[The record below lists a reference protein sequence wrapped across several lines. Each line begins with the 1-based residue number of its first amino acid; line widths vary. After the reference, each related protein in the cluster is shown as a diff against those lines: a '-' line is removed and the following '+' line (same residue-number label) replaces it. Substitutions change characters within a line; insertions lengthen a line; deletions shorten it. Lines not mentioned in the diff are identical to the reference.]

1 MSGAALNTVGLAPTR
16 ATAANVFKAITLRPV
31 EPALNAQPKA
41 VQFAQ
46 TAEPPAQLVLE
57 GFIYSTKSVSS
68 ARVTAH
74 LAVEPMFAPNS
85 SLFINKSSSS
95 LEENLSWPFATPIVP
110 LAQTSTLQ
118 FVLNVTMDSS
128 SRTENANDAQDCA

>member
-74 LAVEPMFAPNS
+74 HAVEPMSALNS

-95 LEENLSWPFATPIVP
+95 LEENLSWPFATPIAP
-110 LAQTSTLQ
+110 LAPTSTLR
-118 FVLNVTMDSS
+118 FALNVTMDSS
-128 SRTENANDAQDCA
+128 LRTENANDAQDYA